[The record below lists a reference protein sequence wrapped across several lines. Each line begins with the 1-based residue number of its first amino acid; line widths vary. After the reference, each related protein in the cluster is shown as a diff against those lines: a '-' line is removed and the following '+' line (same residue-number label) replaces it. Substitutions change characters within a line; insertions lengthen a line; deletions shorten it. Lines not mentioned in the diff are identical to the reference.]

1 MNAPL
6 APRFRNG
13 ILALL
18 LLGAPL
24 GACQDPFQTAAANAS
39 LADSQLAAGNLDEAR
54 ESIRRAIAVRD
65 DVAAYYVLLGRI
77 ELQAQRPASA
87 LNAYSLAADLQ
98 ADNPEILQSI
108 AELGLQTGRVRE
120 ASDAADRMLLLAP
133 GSPRAML
140 VKGFIAIDNG
150 RLDEAERLGAE
161 ILALNPDDEGGIILS
176 ARVEALRGKVAD
188 ARTRVERAVA
198 ALGPTDALSITLLE
212 IYRVEGDAKG
222 MQEVFPRIVKSMADD
237 SSFRADYI
245 NLLYKTGDVA
255 AARRE
260 TLHAIQLKPNDRS
273 LWASLTGLWLE
284 YDRRP
289 FSEGQIAFFAE
300 SGTRTAQLSLAR
312 FYLDIDEPRIAQ
324 RLIARPDASGVP
336 EARALKARILLALRD
351 VKAADNLAASI
362 LAADPREK
370 DALLVRSARHL
381 AKGNIDRAIEDA
393 NLVVA
398 EAPEEFL
405 GYIALANAY
414 VAQKNDLRARQVFE
428 RGSNAL
434 PQHRM
439 LADAYATFLLER
451 GDTQRAVSLYQDL
464 GLAKPSSTS
473 TWSRFAQMCRSFGD
487 GSCARRAADGLAR
500 AQASIAIDPPPGT
513 PHRRGLF
520 ARITPEQICASTG
533 GLCTG
538 S

>member
-1 MNAPL
+1 MIARL
-6 APRFRNG
+6 APPFRNG
-13 ILALL
+13 FLALALL
-18 LLGAPL
+18 GASL
-24 GACQDPFQTAAANAS
+24 SACQDPFQTAAANAS

-54 ESIRRAIAVRD
+54 ESIRRAIAARD

-87 LNAYSLAADLQ
+87 LRAYSLAADLQ

-108 AELGLQTGRVRE
+108 AELGLQTGQIRE
-120 ASDAADRMLLLAP
+120 ASEAADRMLLLAP

-150 RLDEAERLGAE
+150 RLDEAERLGTE
-161 ILALNPDDEGGIILS
+161 ILALNPSDEGGVILS
-176 ARVEALRGKVAD
+176 ARVEALRGDVAE
-188 ARTRVERAVA
+188 ARSRVERAVA

-212 IYRVEGDAKG
+212 IYRVEADAKG
-222 MQEVFPRIVKSMADD
+222 MRAVFPRIIEAMADD
-237 SSFRADYI
+237 SSFRTDYI

-260 TLHAIQLKPNDRS
+260 TLQALQLKPNDRS
-273 LWASLTGLWLE
+273 LWAGLSGLWME
-284 YDRRP
+284 YDRKP

-300 SGTRTAQLSLAR
+300 SGTRTARLALTR
-312 FYLDIDEPRIAQ
+312 FYLAIEEPDIAR
-324 RLIARPDASGVP
+324 RLIVRPAASGVP
-336 EARALKARILLALRD
+336 EARALRARILLALGD
-351 VKAADNLAASI
+351 VKAADRLAASI
-362 LAADPREK
+362 LAADPRDE

-393 NLVVA
+393 NVVVA
-398 EAPEEFL
+398 EAPEEFW

-414 VAQKNDLRARQVFE
+414 AAQKNDLRARQVFE

-434 PQHRM
+434 PQNRM
-439 LADAYATFLLER
+439 LADAYAKFLLER

-473 TWSRFAQMCRSFGD
+473 AWSRFAQMCRSYGD
-487 GSCARRAADGLAR
+487 ETCARRAADGLAR
-500 AQASIAIDPPPGT
+500 AKSSIAIDPPPGT
-513 PHRRGLF
+513 PHRRGLL
-520 ARITPEQICASTG
+520 ARISPEQICAATG

>member
-1 MNAPL
+1 MNAPY
-6 APRFRNG
+6 APRFRSG

-24 GACQDPFQTAAANAS
+24 GGCQDPFQSAAADAS

-54 ESIRRAIAVRD
+54 ESIRRAIAARD

-87 LNAYSLAADLQ
+87 LNAYLLAADLQ

-150 RLDEAERLGAE
+150 RLDEAERLGSE
-161 ILALNPDDEGGIILS
+161 ILALNPDDEGGLILS
-176 ARVEALRGKVAD
+176 ARVEALRGNVAA

-212 IYRVEGDAKG
+212 IYRVEGDANA
-222 MQEVFPRIVKSMADD
+222 MREVFPRIVEAMADD

-245 NLLYKTGDVA
+245 NLLYKTGDVS

-260 TLHAIQLKPNDRS
+260 ILRAIQLKPNDRS
-273 LWASLTGLWLE
+273 LWASLTSLWLE

-289 FSEGQIAFFAE
+289 FAEGQIAFFAE

-351 VKAADNLAASI
+351 VKAADKLAVSI

-414 VAQKNDLRARQVFE
+414 AAQKNDLRARQVFE

-434 PQHRM
+434 PQNRM
-439 LADAYATFLLER
+439 LADAYAKFLLER
-451 GDTQRAVSLYQDL
+451 GDTRRAVSLYQDL

-487 GSCARRAADGLAR
+487 GSCARRATDGLAR